1 MAKSY
6 WLINSNRSE
15 VKRFM
20 KNDKSI
26 DGVFEYMVIDTGKI
40 LGGLGN
46 KPPVMTN
53 TVSVEIDL
61 AREIYERLL
70 SKGWRKIENVQTEKN
85 CYIFSSELV
94 DIINADGKLKAFAD
108 QILSVTKGDGYVK
121 PSQEWL
127 SGTITTDLIDLL
139 NTTKRRKYLEQSGY

>member
-1 MAKSY
+1 MAGRRCKEKRNKSNEFVLNGTLTIFKVRIMAKYY

-26 DGVFEYMVIDTGKI
+26 DGVFEYMFIDTGKI
-40 LGGLGN
+40 VGGLGN

-70 SKGWRKIENVQTEKN
+70 SQGWRKIEKVWT
-85 CYIFSSELV
+85 
-94 DIINADGKLKAFAD
+94 
-108 QILSVTKGDGYVK
+108 
-121 PSQEWL
+121 
-127 SGTITTDLIDLL
+127 
-139 NTTKRRKYLEQSGY
+139 